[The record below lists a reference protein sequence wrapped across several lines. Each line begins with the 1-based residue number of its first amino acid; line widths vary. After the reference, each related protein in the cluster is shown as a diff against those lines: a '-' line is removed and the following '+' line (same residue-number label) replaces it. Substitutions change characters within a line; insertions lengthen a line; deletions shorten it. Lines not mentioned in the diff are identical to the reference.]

1 MAAPAASEPATDR
14 SAVLSRL
21 RNADALTVEGVT
33 ANGAAGSTVVLEAPT
48 LTLAGDVIASTADG
62 RVILRTGAESREI
75 IGVMRQIL
83 KMRPAL
89 TYQDTDGMFVVE
101 WHTDGGEGRW
111 REVQGQPQYQSLR
124 RLRRD

>member
-1 MAAPAASEPATDR
+1 
-14 SAVLSRL
+14 
-21 RNADALTVEGVT
+21 
-33 ANGAAGSTVVLEAPT
+33 
-48 LTLAGDVIASTADG
+48 
-62 RVILRTGAESREI
+62 
-75 IGVMRQIL
+75 MRQIL

-101 WHTDGGEGRW
+101 WHTDGGEARW